1 MAKQATEQK
10 AKKKNGFLSR
20 LGRWIKSIFI
30 ELKKVTWPKMNTVV
44 KQLFVVLGVT
54 VAFLVLLIGIDSLL
68 GLLFNWFT
76 GQPLV

>member
-10 AKKKNGFLSR
+10 AKKKPGFFTR
-20 LGRWIKSIFI
+20 AGRWIKSIFI

-54 VAFLVLLIGIDSLL
+54 VAFLVLLIGIDTLL
-68 GLLFNWFT
+68 GLMFNWFT
-76 GQPLV
+76 GQF

>member
-10 AKKKNGFLSR
+10 AKKKNGFFSR

-68 GLLFNWFT
+68 GLVFNWFT